1 MENDIYSDFY
11 KSAYLLLLS
20 FWYQGLPVED
30 DNKLSIQFFVEY
42 FNI

>member
-1 MENDIYSDFY
+1 MENDIHPDFY

-20 FWYQGLPVED
+20 FEDQGLPIED
-30 DNKLSIQFFVEY
+30 DKKFCTQFFVEY